1 MKKIKAFGKLVDR
14 DKAHQIIVNDWLC
27 SVCYAGITDAL
38 VELLHNGW
46 KPLDEWS
53 DEELED
59 YIDGLCVEAQPGEG
73 VSTPLEPEPSCV
85 SLGNL
90 KEESRCQNG

>member
-38 VELLHNGW
+38 KDLLLDGW
-46 KPLDEWS
+46 KPLDEWG
-53 DEELED
+53 DQELED
-59 YIDGLCVEAQPGEG
+59 YIDGLCPENQPGGAVEG
-73 VSTPLEPEPSCV
+73 
-85 SLGNL
+85 
-90 KEESRCQNG
+90 K